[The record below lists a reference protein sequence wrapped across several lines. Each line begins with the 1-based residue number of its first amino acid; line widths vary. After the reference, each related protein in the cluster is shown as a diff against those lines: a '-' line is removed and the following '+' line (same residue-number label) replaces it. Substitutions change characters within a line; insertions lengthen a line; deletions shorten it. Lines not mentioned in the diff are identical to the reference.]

1 VLEVAEA
8 VRRHAKPGAWIVDFT
23 NPVGIVTRALLEE
36 GHRAIGLCNVAIG
49 FQRRFARMLDAD
61 PAFVRLE
68 HVGLNHLTWER
79 GAARRR
85 PMCCRSCCG
94 SASPELADEVELPA
108 PLLQNLAMVPSYY
121 LRYFYAHDRVLEEQR
136 HEPPRAEKVMEV
148 ERELLRLYADPSV
161 DAKPAV
167 LAARGGAFYSEAAVD
182 LIASL
187 LSDRGDVQVANL
199 RNGGT
204 LPFLPDDHVVE
215 VSATIGAA
223 GPVAVPASAGTTQ
236 GPDRPCRGL
245 RAARPRRRTAH
256 RIRRARAA
264 ARRTRCS
271 PTRSSASGTA
281 RRSSPICSSTTTGIT
296 SRGRGERH
304 GGADRAG
311 LPATHPEGIVV
322 AIDGGGTKTDAVAL
336 MRPVRSSPMCVWARP
351 MCTPDGRGNRP
362 PSSTRPSGGARE
374 AGGGRC

>member
-1 VLEVAEA
+1 
-8 VRRHAKPGAWIVDFT
+8 
-23 NPVGIVTRALLEE
+23 
-36 GHRAIGLCNVAIG
+36 
-49 FQRRFARMLDAD
+49 
-61 PAFVRLE
+61 
-68 HVGLNHLTWER
+68 
-79 GAARRR
+79 
-85 PMCCRSCCG
+85 MCCRSCCG

-167 LAARGGAFYSEAAVD
+167 LERGGAFYSEAAVD

-215 VSATIGAA
+215 VSATIGAS

-236 GPDRPCRGL
+236 GLIGHVAGYERLALDAARHTGSAERGRRL
-245 RAARPRRRTAH
+245 VERAARPPARRPVGPRGEARRSAHRPQPGSPRVGAVSGTAVRTGQDFRRRT
-256 RIRRARAA
+256 RKGSSSPSTAA
-264 ARRTRCS
+264 APRPTPS
-271 PTRSSASGTA
+271 PW
-281 RRSSPICSSTTTGIT
+281 
-296 SRGRGERH
+296 
-304 GGADRAG
+304 
-311 LPATHPEGIVV
+311 
-322 AIDGGGTKTDAVAL
+322 
-336 MRPVRSSPMCVWARP
+336 MRPVRSSPMWSGRVRCAPWTGGGIGRRRRRGRP
-351 MCTPDGRGNRP
+351 
-362 PSSTRPSGGARE
+362 AVHAE